1 MINASMVTQDD
12 IAALAQ
18 QGISAAFKAL
28 NPKYVEN
35 WYKLNSRYNS
45 CVNRVLTTGYTIFD
59 VYSSTF
65 TDKKGRT
72 CERLTLNIGLNAIP
86 NNIQPN
92 QYLELTFFGPTLDE
106 AGNATSKPNAYF
118 SSFVNLMA
126 YKNPAAFSTVFNTNG
141 FNGQEQ
147 THYPNLFGATGV
159 VSFIA
164 TNLNGEYYRYSAF
177 FFDENPQQG
186 QPPLSAYE
194 YRLGKNKETPDFY
207 TFSQILEERFEAWA
221 GTPAESNVPQAHN
234 TLVRTSIAPA
244 AVTAANAAAAQS
256 FQAPNMP
263 QYPQGY
269 QGQQGNFAAP
279 YNPMPPQD
287 NNPND
292 PIPF

>member
-92 QYLELTFFGPTLDE
+92 QYLELTFFGPTIDE
-106 AGNATSKPNAYF
+106 SGNATSKPNAYF

-147 THYPNLFGATGV
+147 THYPNLFGVTGV

-177 FFDENPQQG
+177 FFDENHEQG
-186 QPPLSAYE
+186 KPPLSAYE
-194 YRLGKNKETPDFY
+194 YRIGKNKDEPDFY
-207 TFSQILEERFEAWA
+207 TFTQILEERFEAWA
-221 GTPAESNVPQAHN
+221 GTPAESNAPKTTN
-234 TLVRTSIAPA
+234 TLVRPSIAPA

-279 YNPMPPQD
+279 YNPMPQQGND
-287 NNPND
+287 PND